1 MSLFNENTVKLIRE
15 GDIAKYAAKTG
26 GKIAYSF
33 YHPDMLT
40 TAS

>member
-1 MSLFNENTVKLIRE
+1 MSLFNENIVKPIRE

-26 GKIAYSF
+26 DKSTCSF

-40 TAS
+40 AAS